1 MRALLIE
8 WDPKTGKRAGD
19 INPRDPKLQCYGWQ
33 DTDVDPALEIRLVE
47 DDRDL
52 SSLEGVKGVTILEGK
67 EAINDAIDTYIP
79 PKYGV
84 KSEFL
89 MREHM
94 KEKGISLDTFANM
107 DMREIA
113 KKAHG
118 LGLVGVIER
127 RPERVK

>member
-8 WDPKTGKRAGD
+8 FDLKTGKRAGG
-19 INPRDPKLQCYGWQ
+19 INPKDPKLQCYGWQ
-33 DTDVDPALEIRLVE
+33 DLDSDPALEIRLVE

-67 EAINDAIDTYIP
+67 EAINNAIDAYIP
-79 PKYGV
+79 SQYGV
-84 KSEFL
+84 QSEFL

-94 KEKGISLDTFANM
+94 KERSIPLDSFKNM
-107 DMREIA
+107 NMREIA
-113 KKAHG
+113 KKAHE

-127 RPERVK
+127 KPEKVK